1 MRTIVIKGGRLLDGT
16 GRTPVENAVVVVEGS
31 KITSVGPAGK
41 VPVPRG
47 DGVETIEVPN
57 KTVMP
62 GLIDSHVHIYTNGES
77 SEFTSMP
84 IRDNPL
90 SRAMMAVPRL
100 KRTLEM
106 GITTLRDG
114 GSGWGWLEVA
124 LRDAILRGDI
134 VGPRYF
140 ATGYHLTVTGGHGYF
155 LPPWL
160 ANIPIHPTQSSV
172 HCDGP
177 DEWRKAARM
186 QLYNGVDC
194 IKLVA
199 SRDVISPGLATAPQ
213 ATLDELRAAVEE
225 AHKMGKKALAHAQ
238 GHEAIMRCIEAGADS
253 IVHGFWIDEACADLM
268 VKRNVFLESTNQY
281 VRGIVDRGAGDLPDW
296 MVQKAVACWQDKKEN
311 FRMLLDKGVKISFG
325 SDAGVPYVYHGE
337 NAKELAM
344 FVELGMSPAQAIVAA
359 TKTAAEA
366 VGLGDQVGTL
376 EAGKLADVIAIEG
389 DPLRDIGLLH
399 QPEAISMVMKEGIIV
414 LTRPSKTSG
423 ATGGVGGIRPS

>member
-1 MRTIVIKGGRLLDGT
+1 MDTKVIKGGRLIDGT
-16 GRTPVENAVVVVEGS
+16 GKPPIEKSVVIVEGS
-31 KITSVGPAGK
+31 KISAIGK
-41 VPVPRG
+41 EGKIPIPKE
-47 DGVETIEVPN
+47 GVEIISAEG

-90 SRAMMAVPRL
+90 SRAMMSVPRL

-124 LRDAILRGDI
+124 LRDAINRGDI

-160 ANIPIHPTQSSV
+160 ANIPVHPEQSSV

-186 QLYNGVDC
+186 QIYNGVDN
-194 IKLVA
+194 IKVVA

-213 ATLDELRAAVEE
+213 ATLEELRAAIEE

-238 GHEAIMRCIEAGADS
+238 GHEAIMRCIEAGADA
-253 IVHGFWIDEACADLM
+253 IVHGFWIDEECAEMM
-268 VKRNVFLESTNQY
+268 VKKNVFLESTNLY

-296 MVQKAVACWQDKKEN
+296 MVEKATACWQDKMKN
-311 FRMLLDKGVKISFG
+311 FSMLVKKGVKISFG
-325 SDAGVPYVYHGE
+325 SDAGVPYIRHGD
-337 NAKELAM
+337 NARELKM
-344 FVELGMSPAQAIVAA
+344 FVELGMSPMQAIIAA

-366 VGLGDQVGTL
+366 VGLADKVGMIQ
-376 EAGKLADVIAIEG
+376 EGKIADILIIDG
-389 DPLRDIGLLH
+389 DPLKDIGLLH
-399 QPEAISMVMKEGIIV
+399 QADRIKMVMKEGSIV
-414 LTRPSKTSG
+414 ITR
-423 ATGGVGGIRPS
+423 